1 MKSTNSLLESEVASM
16 EEELQRK
23 KEERDVEKQM
33 EKKRIKDLERDKQLE
48 KDARV
53 RMLKGYIV
61 KSRYT
66 GPKNNGS
73 PPITVIELWFLQV
86 ISLYFLCWH

>member
-53 RMLKGYIV
+53 RMLKGYIFPPFIICPGGFLFTATPV
-61 KSRYT
+61 LT
-66 GPKNNGS
+66 AGP
-73 PPITVIELWFLQV
+73 ILVIFGM
-86 ISLYFLCWH
+86 